1 MDSTIARVG
10 SEALSD
16 LKIDLTNL
24 SKALHEIYELMQA
37 DMRQVNV
44 AWQDS
49 KYQEF
54 VDNYQPQIQ
63 KCDEIA
69 NRYTEWC
76 TKVLDPTIENVI
88 AVETTDVGDV
98 GASVGGGSADA
109 AFVGGAAVA
118 GAAAV
123 GVAASGAGVVDK
135 SESERMTG
143 SNSAASSNLNSDES
157 DRVKRFQELY
167 PDASPE
173 FAKSYFELSPE
184 QRMEYSKE
192 YMKLKKQHDD
202 DMFHVESLRKDAQL
216 RGGDS
221 DLGAAGGK
229 LGFLA
234 YAEKEE
240 NAAEKQFKEGMH
252 KLEESTV
259 GLSGMNELSP
269 TTKAVPISNG
279 CGSEED
285 PKSFAAAA
293 VGRAVD
299 TKLGTVAHP
308 LRNEF
313 AEWKAQGE
321 SCDIHDK
328 CYYNGEGKE
337 KCDLEFQRRSPVMGT
352 AVIMAKETS
361 AKSYEQAQ
369 KDRLLSEQLRATW
382 EKEHGQTL
390 DAENFR
396 VVPND

>member
-1 MDSTIARVG
+1 MDSSIARVG
-10 SEALSD
+10 SEALTE

-24 SKALHEIYELMQA
+24 SKALHEIYELMHA
-37 DMRQVNV
+37 DMRQVNS

-54 VDNYQPQIQ
+54 VDNYQPQIR

-88 AVETTDVGDV
+88 AVETADV
-98 GASVGGGSADA
+98 SVGGGS
-109 AFVGGAAVA
+109 VGGGIADGASVGSSAVA

-123 GVAASGAGVVDK
+123 GVAAGA
-135 SESERMTG
+135 SMTG
-143 SNSAASSNLNSDES
+143 NGYARRITGSSKDANSNSNSEES
-157 DRVKRFQELY
+157 DREKRFLELY

-313 AEWKAQGE
+313 TEWKAQGE

-352 AVIMAKETS
+352 VVIMAKETS

-382 EKEHGQTL
+382 EKEHGQSL

>member
-1 MDSTIARVG
+1 MDSTNARVG
-10 SEALSD
+10 SEALSV
-16 LKIDLTNL
+16 LKSDLTSL
-24 SKALHEIYELMQA
+24 SNALHKIYELMQA

-76 TKVLDPTIENVI
+76 VKVLDPTIENVI
-88 AVETTDVGDV
+88 AVETTDVGD
-98 GASVGGGSADA
+98 GGGFVGGGSADA

-123 GVAASGAGVVDK
+123 GVASSAAGVAGTGGSKIMTD
-135 SESERMTG
+135 SGSAANSNFNSEESEK
-143 SNSAASSNLNSDES
+143 
-157 DRVKRFQELY
+157 VKRFHELY

-173 FAKSYFELSPE
+173 FAETYFKLSPE
-184 QRMEYSKE
+184 QQKEYGKE
-192 YMKLKKQHDD
+192 YMRLKNSYDD
-202 DMFHVESLRKDAQL
+202 DMFHVESLRKDVQL
-216 RGGDS
+216 RGRDS
-221 DLGAAGGK
+221 DLGAAGGA
-229 LGFLA
+229 LGFIA

-240 NAAEKQFKEGMH
+240 NAAKKHFREGMH
-252 KLEESTV
+252 KLEDST
-259 GLSGMNELSP
+259 MELAGTKAPKP

-285 PKSFAAAA
+285 PKSFAAATL
-293 VGRAVD
+293 GRAVD
-299 TKLGTVAHP
+299 TGLKTVGRP
-308 LRNEF
+308 WKSVS
-313 AEWKAQGE
+313 AEWKAAGE

-337 KCDLEFQRRSPVMGT
+337 KCDVDFLMRTPIMGMG
-352 AVIMAKETS
+352 VIGAKETS

>member
-1 MDSTIARVG
+1 
-10 SEALSD
+10 
-16 LKIDLTNL
+16 
-24 SKALHEIYELMQA
+24 MQA
-37 DMRQVNV
+37 DMRQVNL

-54 VDNYQPQIQ
+54 VDNYQPQIR
-63 KCDEIA
+63 KCGEIA
-69 NRYTEWC
+69 NRYAEWC
-76 TKVLDPTIENVI
+76 ARVLDPTIENVV
-88 AVETTDVGDV
+88 AVETTDVGDGGGSV
-98 GASVGGGSADA
+98 GGGIADGASVGSS
-109 AFVGGAAVA
+109 AVA

-123 GVAASGAGVVDK
+123 GVAAGASMTGNGYSG
-135 SESERMTG
+135 RMTG
-143 SNSAASSNLNSDES
+143 SNQDANSNSNSEES
-157 DRVKRFQELY
+157 DREKRFQELY

-259 GLSGMNELSP
+259 GLSGMNELRP

-293 VGRAVD
+293 VGRTVD
-299 TKLGTVAHP
+299 TGLQTVGRP
-308 LRNEF
+308 WKSVS
-313 AEWKAQGE
+313 AEWKAAGE

-337 KCDLEFQRRSPVMGT
+337 KCDMEFQRRSPVMGT
-352 AVIMAKETS
+352 AVIMADETS
-361 AKSYEQAQ
+361 GKSYEQAQ

-382 EKEHGQTL
+382 EKEHGQSI